1 MPDLTASPTGQRCS
15 EMQLNEY
22 DNREWLTGGTIT
34 GPLYGGKKK
43 KKNTVRL
50 ELGSEAIIS
59 DARSS
64 EAKLASSLV
73 FDPGFFL

>member
-1 MPDLTASPTGQRCS
+1 MPDLTASPTGQRSS
-15 EMQLNEY
+15 EIQLNEY
-22 DNREWLTGGTIT
+22 DSREWLMGRY
-34 GPLYGGKKK
+34 YGSSLRRKEKKK
-43 KKNTVRL
+43 YSQPRSETV
-50 ELGSEAIIS
+50 IS

>member
-43 KKNTVRL
+43 KKSSKIGTWKRGDNFGCEEQRGEVGQLFRL
-50 ELGSEAIIS
+50 
-59 DARSS
+59 
-64 EAKLASSLV
+64 
-73 FDPGFFL
+73 